1 MRVIGIVAEYN
12 PFHNGH
18 EYLIKKAR
26 EIVGDPRAIV
36 LVVMSG
42 PFTQRG
48 LPSVLPKDVRAKQ
61 ALLCGADVVLELPFT
76 FACAPS
82 ERFAFGAIETL
93 YRTGVVTDIA
103 FGIDSDNFDL
113 LKRLSETDFDK
124 NEAFT
129 ASLKKN
135 LEDGM
140 SFPSARANAIA
151 DVFEYEDKEELR
163 NTLRR
168 PNSILAL
175 DYLRAIR
182 IFKKNFNVIAI
193 PRVGDDYDAAEVGS
207 KYPSATAIR
216 DIIRD
221 CGNSQSALGSRL
233 AGLMPDDSLA
243 VMLSALS
250 IGRYAFP
257 DMDLYAKSVIM
268 KLDSADE
275 TTAYIGDGLLG
286 YIRNTCGKLR
296 SSDSG
301 FDPLMS
307 KLNTKHFTQGRILRA
322 MASMMADQSAEFV
335 SSHKH
340 VPYIRVLGFTR
351 EGRYCLKIM
360 GKCAKVPLI
369 HNCSD
374 FLEQQD
380 EEVTAVSALDIKA
393 ANLQNVLMGLPLNT
407 DWDIPPVSVK

>member
-18 EYLIKKAR
+18 EYLIRKAR
-26 EIVGDPRAIV
+26 EIVNDPRAIV

-61 ALLCGADVVLELPFT
+61 ALMCGADVVLELPFT

-113 LKRLSETDFDK
+113 LKRLSETDLDN
-124 NEAFT
+124 NESFT

-182 IFKKNFNVIAI
+182 IFRKNFNVIAI
-193 PRVGDDYDAAEVGS
+193 PRVGDDYDAADVGS

-216 DIIRD
+216 DIIKG
-221 CGNSQSALGSRL
+221 CGNSQSALGTKL
-233 AGLMPDDSLA
+233 TGLMPDSSLA

-250 IGRYAFP
+250 MKKYSFP
-257 DMDLYAKSVIM
+257 DMDLYAKSAVM

-275 TTAYIGDGLLG
+275 TTAYMGDGLLG
-286 YIRNTCGKLR
+286 HIRNTCEKLR
-296 SSDSG
+296 SGESD
-301 FDPLMS
+301 FDTLMS

-322 MASMMADQSAEFV
+322 MASMMTDQSEKFI
-335 SSHKH
+335 SEHKH
-340 VPYIRVLGFTR
+340 VPYIRVLGFNR

-374 FLEQQD
+374 FLEHPD
-380 EEVTAVSALDIKA
+380 EEITSVSALDKKA

>member
-26 EIVGDPRAIV
+26 EIVNDPRAIV

-61 ALLCGADVVLELPFT
+61 ALLCGSDVVLELPFT

-113 LKRLSETDFDK
+113 LKKLSESDFEN

-129 ASLKKN
+129 ASLKKY

-140 SFPSARANAIA
+140 SFPAARANAIA
-151 DVFEYEDKEELR
+151 DVFEHEDKEELK

-182 IFKKNFNVIAI
+182 ILKKNFNVIAI
-193 PRVGDDYDAAEVGS
+193 PRVGDDYDSADVES

-216 DIIRD
+216 DIVRD
-221 CGNSQSALGSRL
+221 CGKSQSALATRL
-233 AGLMPDDSLA
+233 AGLMPDKSLA
-243 VMLSALS
+243 AMLAPLS
-250 IGRYAFP
+250 EGRYNFP
-257 DMDLYAKSVIM
+257 DLDLYAKSVLLG
-268 KLDSADE
+268 LDQAGDD
-275 TTAYIGDGLLG
+275 TAYMGDGLLG
-286 YIRNTCGKLR
+286 YIRNTCEKLR
-296 SSDSG
+296 SSDS
-301 FDPLMS
+301 DMDSLMN

-322 MASMMADQSAEFV
+322 MTSMLTGQSEEFV
-335 SSHKH
+335 STHRH
-340 VPYIRVLGFTR
+340 VPYIRVLGFNR
-351 EGRYCLKIM
+351 DGRYCLKIM
-360 GKCAKVPLI
+360 GKCARVPLI

-380 EEVTAVSALDIKA
+380 EEIAAVSALDIKA

>member
-18 EYLIKKAR
+18 EYLIRKAR
-26 EIVGDPRAIV
+26 EIVNDPRAIV

-48 LPSVLPKDVRAKQ
+48 LPSILPKDVRARQ

-113 LKRLSETDFDK
+113 LKKLSEADLDN

-182 IFKKNFNVIAI
+182 VFKKNFNVIAI
-193 PRVGDDYDAAEVGS
+193 PRVGDDYDSADVGS

-216 DIIRD
+216 DIIRG
-221 CGNSQSALGSRL
+221 CGNSQSALAAKL

-243 VMLSALS
+243 VMLSSLS
-250 IGRYAFP
+250 MKRFAFP
-257 DMDLYAKSVIM
+257 DMDLYAKTVLM
-268 KLDSADE
+268 DLDKAGDD
-275 TTAYIGDGLLG
+275 TAYMGDGLLG

-296 SSDSG
+296 SADSDLES
-301 FDPLMS
+301 LMN

-322 MASMMADQSAEFV
+322 MASMMLGQSEEFIAT
-335 SSHKH
+335 HKH
-340 VPYIRVLGFTR
+340 VPYIRVLGFSR
-351 EGRYCLKIM
+351 EGRYCLKII

-380 EEVTAVSALDIKA
+380 EEIIAVSALDIKA
-393 ANLQNVLMGLPLNT
+393 ANLQNMLMGLPLNT

>member
-26 EIVGDPRAIV
+26 EIVNDPRAIV

-113 LKRLSETDFDK
+113 LKKLSETDFDK

-140 SFPSARANAIA
+140 SFPSARAGAIA

-193 PRVGDDYDAAEVGS
+193 PRVGDDYDSAEVGS

-221 CGNSQSALGSRL
+221 CGNSQSSLGSRL
-233 AGLMPDDSLA
+233 AGLLPDDSLA

-250 IGRYAFP
+250 MKRYAFP
-257 DMDLYAKSVIM
+257 DMDLYAKSAVM

-275 TTAYIGDGLLG
+275 TIAYMGDGLLG
-286 YIRNTCGKLR
+286 YIRNTCEKLR

-301 FDPLMS
+301 FEPLMNR
-307 KLNTKHFTQGRILRA
+307 LNTKHFTQGRILRA
-322 MASMMADQSAEFV
+322 MASMMADQSGEFV
-335 SSHKH
+335 SFHKH

-380 EEVTAVSALDIKA
+380 KEIAAVSALDKKA